1 MTELAN
7 MYRRNGCATED
18 ADLFCFL
25 RPNRGGF
32 PKCEKWVPK
41 LLQDCEGAPLRFI
54 GAAGGAQNF

>member
-25 RPNRGGF
+25 LPNRGGF
-32 PKCEKWVPK
+32 LKCEKLVPK

-54 GAAGGAQNF
+54 GTAGRAQNF